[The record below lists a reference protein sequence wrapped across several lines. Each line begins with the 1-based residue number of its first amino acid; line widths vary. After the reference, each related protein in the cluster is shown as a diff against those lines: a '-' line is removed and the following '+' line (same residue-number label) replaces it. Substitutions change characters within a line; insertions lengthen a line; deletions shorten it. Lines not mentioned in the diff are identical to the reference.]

1 MALPERIRL
10 EDFPHSPYAREL
22 AAGVSRLR
30 FAQRLERIYR
40 SVHLSRMRTRIRLW
54 FTLMGVIALM
64 DLGFRLGTR
73 IGFQTAA
80 RAGAVADFTAL
91 ILAPLAWSRYY
102 ARFYLPL
109 ARLLVPIFATAV
121 AVDVALSATDQ
132 GERFAVLPIS
142 ILVIFFFTGLLY
154 RAAMAASIMLFASF
168 VVTCI
173 VVGVPHQVLIPG
185 ICLTMLTLLL
195 CIVGYRDVEYFH
207 RRTFLETALI
217 SELVSRDGL
226 SGLTNRLAFDEH
238 LQALWNRA
246 QREQR
251 PLAIL
256 MLDIDHFKA
265 YNDTHG
271 HQAGDTVLREVARLL
286 NEVARRPLD
295 MAGRYGG
302 DEFIAVLYDLPQ
314 QNIADIAERLR
325 QSVQRGLAAS
335 VSSSDIRIT
344 VSIGAGVMT
353 PGADRSAHGGVQLAD
368 EALYEAKLN
377 GRNRVVIK
385 GMEEYERLETGSF
398 RAATAVPAA

>member
-40 SVHLSRMRTRIRLW
+40 NVHLSRMRTRIRLW
-54 FTLMGVIALM
+54 FTLMGVIALV

-73 IGFQTAA
+73 MGFDPAA
-80 RAGAVADFTAL
+80 RAGAVADVTAL

-102 ARFYLPL
+102 GRLYLPL

-121 AVDVALSATDQ
+121 AVDVALSAADQ
-132 GERFAVLPIS
+132 GQRFAILPIS

-154 RAAMAASIMLFASF
+154 RAAMATSIMLFASF
-168 VVTCI
+168 VVTCML
-173 VVGVPHQVLIPG
+173 VGVPHGTLLPG
-185 ICLTMLTLLL
+185 IGMTLLTLLL

-226 SGLTNRLAFDEH
+226 SGLTNRVAFDEH

-256 MLDIDHFKA
+256 MLDIDHFKS

-271 HQAGDTVLREVARLL
+271 HQAGDAVLREVARQL

-295 MAGRYGG
+295 LAGRYGG

-325 QSVQRGLAAS
+325 QSVQRNIAATLS
-335 VSSSDIRIT
+335 TSDARIT
-344 VSIGAGVMT
+344 VSIGAGVMI
-353 PGADRSAHGGVQLAD
+353 PGTDRSTHGGVQLAD
-368 EALYEAKLN
+368 EALYEAKLS

-385 GMEEYERLETGSF
+385 GMEEYGQLETGSF
-398 RAATAVPAA
+398 RAATVVPAA

>member
-40 SVHLSRMRTRIRLW
+40 NVHLSRMRTRIRLW
-54 FTLMGVIALM
+54 FTLMGVIALV

-73 IGFQTAA
+73 MGFDPAA

-102 ARFYLPL
+102 GRLYLPL
-109 ARLLVPIFATAV
+109 ARL
-121 AVDVALSATDQ
+121 
-132 GERFAVLPIS
+132 
-142 ILVIFFFTGLLY
+142 LVIFFFTGLLY
-154 RAAMAASIMLFASF
+154 RAAMATSIMLFASF

-173 VVGVPHQVLIPG
+173 MVGVPHQTLLPG
-185 ICLTMLTLLL
+185 IGVTLLTLLL

-226 SGLTNRLAFDEH
+226 SGLTNRVAFDEH
-238 LQALWNRA
+238 LKALWNRA

-271 HQAGDTVLREVARLL
+271 HQAGDSVLREVARQL

-295 MAGRYGG
+295 LAGRYGG

-325 QSVQRGLAAS
+325 QSVQRSVAATLAT
-335 VSSSDIRIT
+335 SDTRIT
-344 VSIGAGVMT
+344 VSIGAGVMI
-353 PGADRSAHGGVQLAD
+353 PGTDRSTHGGVQLAD
-368 EALYEAKLN
+368 EALYEAKLS

-385 GMEEYERLETGSF
+385 GMEEYGQLETGSF
-398 RAATAVPAA
+398 RAATVVPAA

>member
-1 MALPERIRL
+1 MGLPERIDL

-30 FAQRLERIYR
+30 FATRLERIYR
-40 SVHLSRMRTRIRLW
+40 SVHLSRMRSRVRLW
-54 FTLMGVIALM
+54 FTLMGVIAVG
-64 DLGFRLGTR
+64 DLLFRLGTR
-73 IGFQTAA
+73 IGFNPAA

-91 ILAPLAWSRYY
+91 ILAPLVWSPYY
-102 ARFYLPL
+102 ARFYLPM
-109 ARLLVPIFATAV
+109 ARVLVPMFATAV
-121 AVDVALSATDQ
+121 AVDVAISADGGQ
-132 GERFAVLPIS
+132 RFSVLPVS

-154 RAAMAASIMLFASF
+154 RAAMLTSIVLFASF
-168 VVTCI
+168 VITCL
-173 VVGVPHQVLIPG
+173 VVGVPHQTLLPG
-185 ICLTMLTLLL
+185 IFVTLLTLLL
-195 CIVGYRDVEYFH
+195 CIIGYRDVEYFH

-226 SGLTNRLAFDEH
+226 SGLTNRVAFDEH

-246 QREQR
+246 QSEQR
-251 PLAIL
+251 PLAIV
-256 MLDIDHFKA
+256 MVDIDHFKA

-295 MAGRYGG
+295 LAGRYGG

-325 QSVQRGLAAS
+325 QSVQESVAAKLS
-335 VSSSDIRIT
+335 RSDKRIT
-344 VSIGAGVMT
+344 VSIGAGVMV
-353 PGADRSAHGGVQLAD
+353 PGAERSAHGGVQLAD
-368 EALYEAKLN
+368 EALYEAKLS

-385 GMEEYERLETGSF
+385 GTEEYSRLETGSF
-398 RAATAVPAA
+398 RAANIVPA